1 VSQKWFHKKV
11 HTAHQRAAAKMGGSA
26 GESGGAVNRVTPP
39 YFAWF
44 LIFFVVVIGGPGAPL
59 FWFGVQLAMAAA
71 VASSMYRF
79 VWRGVIAP
87 DRTVASTMTEPR
99 TTEELK
105 SWIFRYT
112 HERLPAAEQP
122 HELYRAL
129 YEKHRS
135 IVGGSDSV
143 VHDSRAPLPALS
155 IHHIALVLASGCS
168 VGALAAMTM
177 PPEWTVLRLAPSLAD
192 WLDALSM
199 PFWLAMLVLSP
210 RWALRATGAATGTW
224 LAGSAASCEHHDAV
238 SSAPWTS
245 LAAWSL
251 ALSFAAELH
260 APVVAEGVTPLV
272 VRVLGLSLGLSI
284 VPLLTPLLLLIS
296 PALGALVA
304 FLRGGTKPE
313 RRVPRNRSDGG
324 PSHGSTPAAH
334 RAAPVQQGRRGHRRR
349 LLLLASLFGLH
360 LGLAT
365 LALHTHGQLATVV
378 ALGAEAGGALRA
390 CEWRAAFE
398 ATSALAERLL
408 HAARASADWQQ
419 RRPPSA
425 SQAPVNPREVE
436 QQACAALG
444 LRAGAPMSEIKA
456 AHRKLALEHHPDKTQ
471 GRGASK
477 EEVRA
482 AEERFKEIQAAFE
495 TLSRLRV
502 RG

>member
-1 VSQKWFHKKV
+1 
-11 HTAHQRAAAKMGGSA
+11 MGGSA
-26 GESGGAVNRVTPP
+26 GEHGGGAVNRVTPP
-39 YFAWF
+39 FFVWF

-59 FWFGVQLAMAAA
+59 FWFGVQLAMAAL
-71 VASSMYRF
+71 VASSIYRF

-87 DRTVASTMTEPR
+87 DRTVASMMTEPR

-112 HERLPAAEQP
+112 HERVPAAEQP
-122 HELYRAL
+122 HEFYRAL

-135 IVGGSDSV
+135 VVGGGGHSV

-177 PPEWTVLRLAPSLAD
+177 PLEWTVLRLAPTLAD
-192 WLDALSM
+192 WLDALSPESM
-199 PFWLAMLVLSP
+199 PFWLAMLLLSP

-224 LAGSAASCEHHDAV
+224 LAGVAASCEHHETV

-260 APVVAEGVTPLV
+260 APVVAEGVAPLV

-284 VPLLTPLLLLIS
+284 LPLLAPLLLLIS

-324 PSHGSTPAAH
+324 PSYGSTPVAR
-334 RAAPVQQGRRGHRRR
+334 RAVAVQQGRRGRRRR

-360 LGLAT
+360 AGLAT
-365 LALHTHGQLATVV
+365 LALHAHGQLATVV

-398 ATSALAERLL
+398 ATSALVERLL

-425 SQAPVNPREVE
+425 SQAPVDPREVE
-436 QQACAALG
+436 QRACAALG

-495 TLSRLRV
+495 TLSRLRG